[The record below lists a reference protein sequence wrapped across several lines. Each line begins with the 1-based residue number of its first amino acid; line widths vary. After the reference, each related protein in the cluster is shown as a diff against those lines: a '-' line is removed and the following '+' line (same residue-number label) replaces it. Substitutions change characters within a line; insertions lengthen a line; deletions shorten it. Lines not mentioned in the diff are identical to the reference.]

1 VVRVWESPFAPAIA
15 DVPPG
20 ERLWHAGV
28 DAFADLRKLTV
39 LLRSSTT
46 DELMH
51 VARNG
56 FEEFGVAF
64 ADPEKVEHCNARN
77 DCTLVWYVI
86 KNILTGKS
94 A

>member
-1 VVRVWESPFAPAIA
+1 
-15 DVPPG
+15 
-20 ERLWHAGV
+20 
-28 DAFADLRKLTV
+28 
-39 LLRSSTT
+39 
-46 DELMH
+46 MH